1 MQPNQNEPQSKM
13 SRALSDIVIAEMFL
27 LQATLESASAI
38 SDGIADLSK
47 QIYWSEDDTPPQ
59 EPIKAVLQRTR
70 DEVVESY
77 TSRFDYL
84 RNLMNSDS

>member
-1 MQPNQNEPQSKM
+1 MQPSQSEPQSRM
-13 SRALSDIVIAEMFL
+13 SRAVSDIVIAEMFL

-38 SDGIADLSK
+38 GDGIAELGK
-47 QIYWSEDDTPPQ
+47 QIYWSEEDTPPQ
-59 EPIKAVLQRTR
+59 EPIKHVIQRTR

-77 TSRFDYL
+77 TSRFNYL